1 MKNKLGR
8 AVSVIYLGLCVA
20 LSSCGLAE
28 APRLSRAV
36 AIRIAEEKVSHDLA
50 GSPWSYH
57 RISASYLPEDRKW
70 VVAYGTSGSDSR
82 FTVEVDD
89 RTGQSQIWMPR

>member
-8 AVSVIYLGLCVA
+8 VVSVIYLGLAVV
-20 LSSCGLAE
+20 LSSCGLAQ
-28 APRLSRAV
+28 APRLSRSD

-50 GSPWSYH
+50 GSPWSYY
-57 RISASYLPEDRKW
+57 RISASYLPEGRKW
-70 VVAYGTSGSDSR
+70 VVAYGTSGSTSR

-89 RTGQSQIWMPR
+89 RTRQSQIWMP

>member
-1 MKNKLGR
+1 MVG
-8 AVSVIYLGLCVA
+8 VIYLGGLMI
-20 LSSCGLAE
+20 SSCGFA
-28 APRLSRAV
+28 AKPHLSHAD

-57 RISASYLPEDRKW
+57 RISAYYLAEDRKW
-70 VVAYGTSGSDSR
+70 IVVYGTSGSASR

-89 RTGQSQIWMPR
+89 RTRQSQIWMPR